1 MPIARNPLHF
11 LIPAVG
17 MLYISFMVTFLWKH
31 KIFSL
36 LLVAAV
42 AYFFVN
48 PAGKFGYGQ
57 KNLVIF
63 NRLPVSF
70 FDLTISPDGKA
81 QPIEDVGGKD
91 ALSDFFLGFSHKS
104 DDENVLLI
112 VGTGFDTP
120 SFQLNDDKAVS
131 LESRNVNVKQLP
143 SREAIKLYNASVD
156 QGRKVALLLCIK
168 H

>member
-1 MPIARNPLHF
+1 MPIALNPLYF
-11 LIPAVG
+11 PNPAAG
-17 MLYISFMVTFLWKH
+17 ILYISFMVTFLWKH
-31 KIFSL
+31 KIFTL
-36 LLVAAV
+36 LLIAAA

-48 PAGKFGYGQ
+48 PAGRFGYCR
-57 KNLVIF
+57 KNLVVF

-81 QPIEDVGGKD
+81 QPLENISGKD
-91 ALSDFFLGFSHKS
+91 ALSDFFLGFMHKS

-112 VGTGFDTP
+112 VGTGFDAP
-120 SFQLNDDKAVS
+120 SFQLSDDKAVS
-131 LESRNVNVKQLP
+131 LESRNINVKQLP
-143 SREAIKLYNASVD
+143 SREAVSLYNTSVD

>member
-1 MPIARNPLHF
+1 
-11 LIPAVG
+11 
-17 MLYISFMVTFLWKH
+17 MVTFLWKH

-36 LLVAAV
+36 FLIAAI

-48 PAGKFGYGQ
+48 PAGKFGYCQ

-70 FDLTISPDGKA
+70 FDLCISAGGSALPL
-81 QPIEDVGGKD
+81 EDLNKKD
-91 ALSDFFLGFSHKS
+91 ALTDFFTDLSHKP

-112 VGTGFDTP
+112 VGTGFGQP
-120 SFQLNDDKAVS
+120 HFRLSDDRAAS
-131 LESRNVNVKQLP
+131 LESGGNITVRQLP
-143 SREAIKLYNASVD
+143 SREAAKLYNASVD
-156 QGRKVALLLCIK
+156 QGKKVALLLCIK

>member
-1 MPIARNPLHF
+1 MI
-11 LIPAVG
+11 
-17 MLYISFMVTFLWKH
+17 TFLWKH

-36 LLVAAV
+36 FLIAII

-48 PAGKFGYGQ
+48 PSHKFGYNQ

-70 FDLTISPDGKA
+70 FDLSISAGGSA
-81 QPIEDVGGKD
+81 QPIEDLNKKD
-91 ALSDFFLGFSHKS
+91 VLTDYFFDLSRKP

-112 VGTGFDTP
+112 VGTGFDRP
-120 SFQLNDDKAVS
+120 SFQLSDDKAIS
-131 LESRNVNVKQLP
+131 LEAKNISVKQLP
-143 SREAIKLYNASVD
+143 SREAIKLYNESVD
-156 QGRKVALLLCIK
+156 QGKKVGLLLCIK